1 MAIKTNNKEISTVY
15 CPAVNGVRS
24 EAQAVRIHNGSAWID
39 VWTNIKIM
47 TLQSNDIT
55 KGFSNLSSD
64 KRTLSLYKA
73 ASGVYGGME
82 GGGTVIVY
90 LDGLWTNPA
99 ITFDWQGAFQ
109 YNINGTWY
117 NTPSGSI
124 SLYHRVKGVTS
135 AGTTEAV
142 SSVGSTFVGSSTQMF
157 TGNYSGLLSGTYD
170 RIGLSI
176 YMSSFSGTFNNS
188 FMELTV
194 KNLNIGTQKAGFPDS
209 LIYNK
214 A

>member
-1 MAIKTNNKEISTVY
+1 MNIKAAKMVY
-15 CPAVNGVRS
+15 CPGKV
-24 EAQAVRIHNGSAWID
+24 EAAAVRIHNGTSWTD

-47 TLQSNDIT
+47 TLLSNDIT
-55 KGFSNLSSD
+55 KGFSNLSTD

-73 ASGVYGGME
+73 SNGVYGEME

-90 LDGLWTNPA
+90 LEGVWTNPT

-117 NTPSGSI
+117 SLDSGDI
-124 SLYHRVKGVTS
+124 LLYHRVKGATS
-135 AGTTEAV
+135 AGTTTAISDMGSAV
-142 SSVGSTFVGSSTQMF
+142 IGSSTKIF
-157 TGNYSGLLSGTYD
+157 AGSYSGALSGTYD

-176 YMSSFSGTFNNS
+176 YMSGFSGTFNNS

-194 KNLNIGTQKAGFPDS
+194 KNLNIGTQKVGFPDA
-209 LIYNK
+209 LIYNYQN
-214 A
+214 